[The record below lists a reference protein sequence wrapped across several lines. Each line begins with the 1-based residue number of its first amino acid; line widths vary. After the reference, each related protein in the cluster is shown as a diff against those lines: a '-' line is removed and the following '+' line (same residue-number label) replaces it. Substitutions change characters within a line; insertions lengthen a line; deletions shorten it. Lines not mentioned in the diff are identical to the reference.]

1 MDRIDEFRKQVQKL
15 LTEYAD
21 IHKNSIDIETQVI
34 FDEQRDHYQLVT
46 VGWQGNDRV
55 YGPLMHIDIKGGK
68 IWVQHNR
75 TEMLVAEELVERGV
89 PKEAIVLGFQPA
101 FMRQFTEFSV
111 N

>member
-1 MDRIDEFRKQVQKL
+1 M
-15 LTEYAD
+15 
-21 IHKNSIDIETQVI
+21 I
-34 FDEQRDHYQLVT
+34 FYEQRDYYQLVS
-46 VGWQGNDRV
+46 VGWQNNDRV
-55 YGPLMHIDIKGGK
+55 YGPLMHIDIKGDK

-89 PKEAIVLGFQPA
+89 PKESIVLGFQPA